1 MNKVR
6 HLAIIMDG
14 NGRWAKSKGK
24 NRSFGHKQGLKNLD
38 KIIKVLIKN
47 NIKYLTLYT
56 FSYDNWKRPKKEIK
70 NIFLLLENYLKKNF
84 DNLKKKNIKVNF
96 IGEKDKLPQSIKK
109 LITIYNNNKFNKS
122 KLEINVAFNYS
133 SKKEILNAIKFLCN
147 EKKKI
152 NEVNFI
158 KSLYTHNFPDPD
170 LLIRTGGRKR
180 LSDFLLW
187 QISYTELYFIDKLWP
202 EFNEND
208 LVKVLKNFK
217 LIKRNYGK

>member
-14 NGRWAKSKGK
+14 NGRWAKSKGRT
-24 NRSFGHKQGLKNLD
+24 RSFGHKQGLKNLD
-38 KIIKVLIKN
+38 KIIRVLIKN

-56 FSYDNWKRPKKEIK
+56 FSYDNWKRPKNEIT
-70 NIFLLLENYLKKNF
+70 NIFILLENYLKKNF
-84 DNLKKKNIKVNF
+84 NDLKKKNINVSF
-96 IGEKDKLPQSIKK
+96 IGENNKLPQSIKK
-109 LITIYNNNKFNKS
+109 LIKIYNNNKFNKS
-122 KLEINVAFNYS
+122 KLRINVAFNYS
-133 SKKEILNAIKFLCN
+133 SKKEIMNAIRLLFR

-152 NEVNFI
+152 NEVNFV
-158 KSLYTHNFPDPD
+158 KSLYTRNFPDPD

-208 LVKVLKNFK
+208 LVKVLKNFR

>member
-14 NGRWAKSKGK
+14 NGRWAKSKGRT
-24 NRSFGHKQGLKNLD
+24 RSFGHKQGLKNLD
-38 KIIKVLIKN
+38 KIIRVLIKN

-56 FSYDNWKRPKKEIK
+56 FSYDNWKRPKKEIT
-70 NIFLLLENYLKKNF
+70 NIFILLENYLKKNF
-84 DNLKKKNIKVNF
+84 NDLKKKNINVSF
-96 IGEKDKLPQSIKK
+96 IGENNKLPQSIRK
-109 LITIYNNNKFNKS
+109 LIKIYNNNKFNKS
-122 KLEINVAFNYS
+122 KLRINVAFNYS
-133 SKKEILNAIKFLCN
+133 SKKEIMNAIRLLFR

-152 NEVNFI
+152 NEVNFV
-158 KSLYTHNFPDPD
+158 KSLYTRNFPDPD

>member
-14 NGRWAKSKGK
+14 NGRWAKSKGRT
-24 NRSFGHKQGLKNLD
+24 RSFGHKQGLKNLD
-38 KIIKVLIKN
+38 KIIRVLIKN

-56 FSYDNWKRPKKEIK
+56 FSYDNWKRPKKEIT
-70 NIFLLLENYLKKNF
+70 NIFILLENYLKKNF
-84 DNLKKKNIKVNF
+84 NDLKKKNINVSF
-96 IGEKDKLPQSIKK
+96 VGENNKLPQSIRK
-109 LITIYNNNKFNKS
+109 LIKIYNNNKFNKS
-122 KLEINVAFNYS
+122 KLRINVAFNYS
-133 SKKEILNAIKFLCN
+133 SKKEIMNAIRLLFR

-152 NEVNFI
+152 NEVNFV
-158 KSLYTHNFPDPD
+158 KSLYTRNFPDPD

>member
-14 NGRWAKSKGK
+14 NGRWAKSKGRT
-24 NRSFGHKQGLKNLD
+24 RSFGHKQGLKNLD
-38 KIIKVLIKN
+38 KIIRVLIKN

-56 FSYDNWKRPKKEIK
+56 FSYDNWKRPKKEIT
-70 NIFLLLENYLKKNF
+70 NIFILLENYLKKNF
-84 DNLKKKNIKVNF
+84 NDLKKKNINVSF
-96 IGEKDKLPQSIKK
+96 IGENNKLPQSIRK
-109 LITIYNNNKFNKS
+109 LIKIYNNNKFNKS
-122 KLEINVAFNYS
+122 KLRINVAFNYS
-133 SKKEILNAIKFLCN
+133 SKKEIMNAIRLLFR

-152 NEVNFI
+152 NEVNFV
-158 KSLYTHNFPDPD
+158 KSLYTRNFPDPD

-208 LVKVLKNFK
+208 LVKILKNFK
-217 LIKRNYGK
+217 FIKRNYGK

>member
-14 NGRWAKSKGK
+14 NGRWAKSKGRT
-24 NRSFGHKQGLKNLD
+24 RSFGHKQGLKNLD
-38 KIIKVLIKN
+38 KIIRVLIKN

-56 FSYDNWKRPKKEIK
+56 FSYDNWKRPKKEIT
-70 NIFLLLENYLKKNF
+70 NIFILLENYLKKNF
-84 DNLKKKNIKVNF
+84 NDLKKKNINVSF
-96 IGEKDKLPQSIKK
+96 IGENNKLPQSIRK
-109 LITIYNNNKFNKS
+109 LIKLYNNNKFNKS
-122 KLEINVAFNYS
+122 KLRINVAFNYS
-133 SKKEILNAIKFLCN
+133 SKKEIMNAIRLLFR

-152 NEVNFI
+152 NEVNFV
-158 KSLYTHNFPDPD
+158 KSLYTRNFPDPD

>member
-14 NGRWAKSKGK
+14 NGRWAKSKGRT
-24 NRSFGHKQGLKNLD
+24 RSFGHKQGLKNLD
-38 KIIKVLIKN
+38 KIIRVLIKN

-56 FSYDNWKRPKKEIK
+56 FSYDNWKRPKKEIT
-70 NIFLLLENYLKKNF
+70 NIFILLENYLKKNF
-84 DNLKKKNIKVNF
+84 NDLKKKNINVSF
-96 IGEKDKLPQSIKK
+96 VGENNKLPQSIRK
-109 LITIYNNNKFNKS
+109 LIKIYNNNKFNKS
-122 KLEINVAFNYS
+122 KLRINVAFNYS
-133 SKKEILNAIKFLCN
+133 SKKEIMNAIRLLCR

-152 NEVNFI
+152 NEVNFV
-158 KSLYTHNFPDPD
+158 KSLYTRNFPDPD

>member
-84 DNLKKKNIKVNF
+84 DDLKKKNIKVNF

-109 LITIYNNNKFNKS
+109 LITIYNNNKFNKL
-122 KLEINVAFNYS
+122 KLEINVAFTIY
-133 SKKEILNAIKFLCN
+133 L
-147 EKKKI
+147 
-152 NEVNFI
+152 
-158 KSLYTHNFPDPD
+158 
-170 LLIRTGGRKR
+170 
-180 LSDFLLW
+180 
-187 QISYTELYFIDKLWP
+187 
-202 EFNEND
+202 FNT
-208 LVKVLKNFK
+208 
-217 LIKRNYGK
+217 

>member
-84 DNLKKKNIKVNF
+84 DDLKKKKYK
-96 IGEKDKLPQSIKK
+96 G
-109 LITIYNNNKFNKS
+109 KF
-122 KLEINVAFNYS
+122 YW
-133 SKKEILNAIKFLCN
+133 
-147 EKKKI
+147 
-152 NEVNFI
+152 
-158 KSLYTHNFPDPD
+158 
-170 LLIRTGGRKR
+170 RK
-180 LSDFLLW
+180 
-187 QISYTELYFIDKLWP
+187 
-202 EFNEND
+202 
-208 LVKVLKNFK
+208 
-217 LIKRNYGK
+217 